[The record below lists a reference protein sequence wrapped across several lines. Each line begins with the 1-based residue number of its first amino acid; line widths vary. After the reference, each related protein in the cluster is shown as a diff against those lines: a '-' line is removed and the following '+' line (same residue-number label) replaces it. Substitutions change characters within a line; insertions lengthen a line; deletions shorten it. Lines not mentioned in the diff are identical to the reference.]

1 MEQAKIERLLRLM
14 KLMTG
19 NVNYTVNDLAER
31 LETSYR
37 SIYRYIESFK
47 DAGFVVQKLEGGVYK
62 LSKESP
68 HFKDISQLVHF
79 TDEEA
84 HIVNQLI
91 EGLDDTNMLKHNLR
105 RKLCTVYNCTSMA
118 SSVVRGANA
127 SNVNRLVEAIEC
139 RCQVVLRDYASGHT
153 GNLSNRVVE
162 PFGFTTNYVQ
172 VWCYEPESSMN
183 KLFKTSR
190 IGSVELT
197 EREWQYADRHQEGYI
212 DIFRMTGF
220 EQQGVKLR
228 LGMLSRNLLI
238 EEYPLSERDIVQEGE
253 GRWLLD
259 TKVCNY
265 CGIGRFVMGL
275 MDDIEI
281 VDSPE
286 FEEYIRGQMA
296 MITSKTEKG
305 KVKTEK
311 CGVCNVNN

>member
-1 MEQAKIERLLRLM
+1 MEQPKIERLLRLM

-19 NVNYTVNDLAER
+19 NVNYTINDLAER
-31 LETSYR
+31 LDTSYR

-47 DAGFVVQKLEGGVYK
+47 DAGFVVQKLDGRVYK

-91 EGLDDTNMLKHNLR
+91 EGLDDTNMLKQNLR
-105 RKLCTVYNCTSMA
+105 KKLCSVYNCTSMA
-118 SSVVRGANA
+118 SSVVHGANA
-127 SNVNRLVEAIEC
+127 SNVNRLVDAIEH
-139 RCQVVLRDYASGHT
+139 RSQVVLHGYASSHT
-153 GNLSNRVVE
+153 GNRSDRVVE

-190 IGSVELT
+190 IASVEVLD
-197 EREWQYADRHQEGYI
+197 REWEYADKHHEGYI

-220 EQQGVKLR
+220 DQYRVRLK

-238 EEYPLSERDIVQEGE
+238 EEYPLAERDIMELDNSS
-253 GRWLLD
+253 WMLD

-265 CGIGRFVMGL
+265 RGIGRFVMGL
-275 MDDIEI
+275 MDDITI

-286 FEEYIRGQMA
+286 FAEYIKAQIA
-296 MITSKTEKG
+296 QISTTI
-305 KVKTEK
+305 
-311 CGVCNVNN
+311 

>member
-1 MEQAKIERLLRLM
+1 MDQAKIERLLRLM

-47 DAGFVVQKLEGGVYK
+47 DAGFVVQKLDGGVYK

-68 HFKDISQLVHF
+68 QFKDISQLVHF

-91 EGLDDTNMLKHNLR
+91 EGLDDTNMLKQNLR
-105 RKLCTVYNCTSMA
+105 KKLCSVYNCTSMA

-153 GNLSNRVVE
+153 GNRRDRVVE

-172 VWCYEPESSMN
+172 VWCYEPESGMN

-190 IGSVELT
+190 IGVVELT
-197 EREWQYADRHQEGYI
+197 DSEWQYADKHREGYI

-220 EQQGVKLR
+220 EQQGVRLK
-228 LGMLSRNLLI
+228 LGMLARNLLV
-238 EEYPLSERDIVQEGE
+238 EEYPLAERDIKPIDDTS
-253 GRWLLD
+253 WLLD

-265 CGIGRFVMGL
+265 LGIGRFVMGL

-286 FEEYIRGQMA
+286 FEAYIREQIA
-296 MITSKTEKG
+296 LISNKL
-305 KVKTEK
+305 
-311 CGVCNVNN
+311 

>member
-1 MEQAKIERLLRLM
+1 MDQPKIERLLRLM

-31 LETSYR
+31 LDTTYR

-47 DAGFVVQKLEGGVYK
+47 DAGFVVQKLDGGVYK

-91 EGLDDTNMLKHNLR
+91 EGLDDTNMLKQNLR
-105 RKLCTVYNCTSMA
+105 KKLCSVYNCTSMA
-118 SSVVRGANA
+118 SSVVHGANA
-127 SNVNRLVEAIEC
+127 SNVNSLVEAIER
-139 RCQVVLRDYASGHT
+139 RCQVVLRGYASSHT
-153 GNLSNRVVE
+153 GNRRDRVVE
-162 PFGFTTNYVQ
+162 PFGFTINYVQ
-172 VWCYEPESSMN
+172 VWCYEPESGMN

-190 IGSVELT
+190 IGSVEVLD
-197 EREWQYADRHQEGYI
+197 REWEHSDKHHEGYI

-220 EQQGVKLR
+220 EQYRVQLK
-228 LGMLSRNLLI
+228 LGMLSRNLLV
-238 EEYPLSERDIVQEGE
+238 EEYTLAERDITELDE
-253 GRWLLD
+253 NSWLLD

-265 CGIGRFVMGL
+265 RGIGRFVMGL

-286 FEEYIRGQMA
+286 FEEYIKSQIA
-296 MITSKTEKG
+296 YISAKL
-305 KVKTEK
+305 
-311 CGVCNVNN
+311 